1 MWPNPQE
8 TADLVTITEEILNRK
23 LHYLCSAVFSED
35 ADGNVDIEFLQHRK
49 EVEIFLLYQK
59 LSPFISKTQSFW
71 WVGVK
76 DNNLLR
82 LDSWKRITTTKFL

>member
-8 TADLVTITEEILNRK
+8 TADLITITEEILN
-23 LHYLCSAVFSED
+23 SAVFSED

-49 EVEIFLLYQK
+49 KVEIFLLYQK